1 MEVKLCVNLL
11 VKHEI
16 KAIVVVATAVLR
28 RMKLGDGGVV
38 RIRILYMYPEV

>member
-38 RIRILYMYPEV
+38 RILYMSYPEV